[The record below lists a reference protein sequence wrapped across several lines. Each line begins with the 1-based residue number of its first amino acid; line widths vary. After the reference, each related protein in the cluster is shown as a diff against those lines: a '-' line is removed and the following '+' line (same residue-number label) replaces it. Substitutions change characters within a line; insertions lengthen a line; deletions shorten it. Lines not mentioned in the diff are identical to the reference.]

1 MSRPAMEI
9 SEPTSVQQE
18 VQAIV
23 SSLRAKDRDYIRQ
36 LPEEKLE
43 MLHHTLGRAL
53 RNALRSNAYPHLFT
67 YCYDQE
73 DPQSRSFDSLSRIAI
88 RLIWEHLRY
97 PAGIT
102 AE

>member
-1 MSRPAMEI
+1 MDY

-18 VQAIV
+18 VEAIV
-23 SSLRAKDRDYIRQ
+23 SSLRAKDRDYIRR

-43 MLHHTLGRAL
+43 TLQHTLGRAL

-73 DPQSRSFDSLSRIAI
+73 DPQSRSFDSLSRTAT
-88 RLIWEHLRY
+88 RLIWEHLQG
-97 PAGIT
+97 A
-102 AE
+102 AKVAAK